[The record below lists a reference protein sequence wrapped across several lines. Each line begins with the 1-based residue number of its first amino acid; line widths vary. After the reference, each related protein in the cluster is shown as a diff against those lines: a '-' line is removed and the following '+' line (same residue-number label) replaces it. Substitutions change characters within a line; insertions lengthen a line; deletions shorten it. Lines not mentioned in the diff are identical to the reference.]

1 VTLIARFALIAAL
14 IAALIGGVCRPIVAE
29 DATPRVSIVLP
40 SGDALTGNLKFLLG
54 LTSKEEQKQLPV
66 VLDYL
71 QIFQIGIDGKKPICM
86 DLLIADKSVRMLSS
100 FPVSN
105 LNDFKENLDGFGI
118 AIKRKPKSL
127 YKLSGAYD
135 GFMRY
140 RRGSRYASIS
150 EKQADVPADK
160 PGNPHD
166 PRKSVQGFLDQ
177 GADLGVQVINAA
189 DQQDQRRAS
198 FDSVRKEIMAGVK
211 SKPKEAAEDFALRKL
226 VTQHQMDELQRFFV
240 ESAKFSL
247 SWTTDAKAK
256 LGRGVLS
263 LAATPDTSLAASI
276 ALLGQEPS
284 CFANITDPDKS
295 IFSGRLHHPLD
306 KQRQQRLAE
315 LFGELRGRFHTKI
328 KGYKA
333 SDERKAATDTLV
345 DHVMDMLTANAKAG
359 LTDAFVQV
367 IEPAEDKRTVLGG
380 VHVADAAPLTEI
392 VNLLPKSIANVEVE
406 TDVATEGD
414 VKIHKLTLTN
424 SSQTFQ
430 DFLGS
435 DQAIYLGASKDIVWY
450 AAGADALDSLKKAI
464 TAAAEEVKSEDVES
478 IPFFSLDFRVLP
490 WLRLRQQQAAGK
502 ADSGNVELRKLALE
516 AFSAGDDRVSMQ
528 LARDGND
535 VAGRMEV
542 ATGILRLAGKL
553 VAQFSKENLED
564 E

>member
-1 VTLIARFALIAAL
+1 MTLIARFALIAAL
-14 IAALIGGVCRPIVAE
+14 IAGVCRPLVAE

-40 SGDALTGNLKFLLG
+40 GGDALTGNLKFLLG
-54 LTSKEEQKQLPV
+54 LTSTEEQKQLPV

-71 QIFQIGIDGKKPICM
+71 EIFQIGIDGKKPICM
-86 DLLIADKSVRMLSS
+86 DLLFADKSVRMLSS
-100 FPVSN
+100 FPVSS

-118 AIKRKPKSL
+118 AIKRRPKSL
-127 YKLSGAYD
+127 YKLSGAYE

-150 EKQADVPADK
+150 EKLADVPADK
-160 PGNPHD
+160 PGAAGD
-166 PRKSVQGFLDQ
+166 PRKPVQSFLDQ

-189 DQQDQRRAS
+189 DQQDQRRSS

-226 VTQHQMDELQRFFV
+226 VTRHQMDELQRFFV
-240 ESAKFSL
+240 ESAKVSM
-247 SWTTDAKAK
+247 SWTTDAKEK
-256 LGRGVLS
+256 IGRGALS
-263 LAATPDTSLAASI
+263 LAAIPDTSLAASI

-284 CFANITDPDKS
+284 HFALIEDPEKT
-295 IFSGRLHHPLD
+295 ILSGRIYHPLD
-306 KQRQQRLAE
+306 QQRQQRLAE
-315 LFGELRGRFHTKI
+315 LFSELRGRFHTKI
-328 KGYKA
+328 KGNKA
-333 SDERKAATDTLV
+333 SDDRKAATDTLV

-359 LTDAFVQV
+359 LTDVFIQV
-367 IEPAEDKRTVLGG
+367 VEPADDKRTVLGG
-380 VHVADAAPLTEI
+380 ARVTDSAPLTEI
-392 VNLLPKSIANVEVE
+392 MNLLPKSIADVQVE

-414 VKIHKLTLTN
+414 VKIHKLTLTK
-424 SSQTFQ
+424 SSQTLQ
-430 DFLGS
+430 DFLGT
-435 DQAIYLGASKDIVWY
+435 DQTIYLGVSQDTVWY
-450 AAGADALDSLKKAI
+450 AAGADAMDALKHAI
-464 TAAAEEVKSEDVES
+464 TEAATPAKFEDIQS

-490 WLRLRQQQAAGK
+490 WLRLRKQQVADK
-502 ADSGNVELRKLALE
+502 ADAGNVELRKLALE

-528 LARDGND
+528 LSRDGND